1 MNKNS
6 IQIGFYPLR
15 YETKIVKNEIVKI
28 DNEEFNCI
36 RNYDLMN
43 PFLMSI
49 VSSSNLWMF
58 ISSYGSLTAGRIDP
72 DHALFPYYTE
82 DKIHDSR
89 DVTGSK
95 TILIVRK
102 DSNNF
107 LWEPLSDKY
116 DGIYHT
122 ERNLYKNVSD
132 NKIIF
137 EEINYDLKLV
147 FRYQW
152 TSCDKY
158 GFVKKSFVENLDD
171 EPVTVRILDGIMN
184 LMPTGTNR
192 RFQLEYSVLL
202 DAYKKNELLEEIKL
216 GIFTLSSVPTDR
228 AEPSESL
235 ETSVAWSCG
244 LPETDILISTE
255 QLNNFRSDSVVT
267 KGLNSNG
274 KRGSYFVHSEFDLKP
289 SEQKHWYIV
298 ADVDYDHTKLTELIS
313 LLDSGIDLASSI
325 EKEIDAD
332 TSKLNLLIAKA
343 DGYQLSSDRLTN
355 YRHLSNVMF
364 NIMRGGVFE
373 NNYNIDKTDFIKYL
387 RSISVFLY
395 NQYLSTLENLPNEI
409 TRDELIQFV
418 NKTGEK
424 ELLRLA
430 IEYLPLSFSRRHGDP
445 SRPWN
450 LFSINIKNDDGSRI
464 YNYQGNWRDI
474 FQNWEALSYSFPE
487 LIESMIF
494 KFLNAS
500 TADGYNPYRL
510 TKESFEWEELDPED
524 EWSYIGYWGDHQ
536 IIYLLRLLENL
547 SKFKPGRL
555 KELLGEDL
563 FVFSNVPYRIRHYD
577 GILKDPRNSIDFD
590 YDLNSSI
597 KKKVLMLGETGKYLL
612 DRNEVPIRATLAEKL
627 FIPLLTKISNFV
639 PEAGIWMNTQRPE
652 WNDANNALAGYGTSM
667 VTLYYMRRYV
677 VFMIDLIEAYGN
689 DSLSLSKE
697 LFDFIAAIE
706 KTFEESKDLFN
717 DKLNDEIRKKIVDR
731 LERAGSDYR
740 NAIYNA
746 GFSKG
751 KVSYDKK
758 RLLRLF
764 ELILKIIEHS
774 IKYNKR
780 DDGLYH
786 SYNLIEI
793 SENAISIQRLDEML
807 EGQVAILSSGYLS
820 SGETL
825 ELLDRLRNSS
835 LYRPDQKSYML
846 YPEKTLPSFIE
857 KNQIPNWEIEKSQL
871 LKAMLTNRD
880 YRLIVPDKNG
890 HYHFKKHLRNAAIL
904 KNELEKLKNNY
915 SDLSESE
922 KNIIVDI
929 YEKVFQHRYFTGR
942 SGTFYKYEGIG
953 SIYWHMVSKLLLAVE
968 ENYYKILF
976 SGKNLN
982 LLNKLK
988 EHYYEIKDGLGIHKS
1003 PDKYGAFTTD
1013 PYSHTPLNSGAQ
1025 QPGLT
1030 GQVKEDII
1038 SRFGEL
1044 GIIINDGK
1052 IFFVPQL
1059 LNDDEFMN
1067 KSQIFNYYDVS
1078 GKEQTMILNAG
1089 MLIFTFCQ
1097 VPIVYS
1103 LSDESKI
1110 IINFNDGE
1118 RVVEEGLH
1126 LSEKWSR
1133 SIFRRDNKISSI
1145 VVLINNINKQ

>member
-15 YETKIVKNEIVKI
+15 YETKNVKNEILKI

-36 RNYDLMN
+36 RNFDLMN
-43 PFLMSI
+43 SFLMSI
-49 VSSSNLWMF
+49 VSSSDLWMF

-89 DVTGSK
+89 DITGSK
-95 TILIVRK
+95 TIFIVRK

-107 LWEPLSDKY
+107 LWEPFSSKY
-116 DGIYHT
+116 EGIYNI
-122 ERNLYKNVSD
+122 ERNIYKSISG

-137 EEINYDLKLV
+137 EEVNHDLKLA
-147 FRYQW
+147 FKYQW

-158 GFVKKSFVENLDD
+158 GFIKKSSLVNLDD
-171 EPVTVRILDGIMN
+171 YDVAVRLLDGIMN
-184 LMPTGTNR
+184 IMPSGTNR

-202 DAYKKNELLEEIKL
+202 DAYKKNELIEDVNL

-228 AEPSESL
+228 AEPNESL
-235 ETSVAWSCG
+235 ETTVAWSCG
-244 LPETDILISTE
+244 LHEPDILLSTN
-255 QLNNFRSDSVVT
+255 QFDKFRSDSDIT
-267 KGLNSNG
+267 KELHSNG
-274 KRGSYFVHSEFDLKP
+274 QRGCYFLHSEINLRSNELK
-289 SEQKHWYIV
+289 SWYIV
-298 ADVDYDHTKLTELIS
+298 ADVDYDHVKLTELIS
-313 LLDSGIDLASSI
+313 LLDSGVDIASSI

-373 NNYNIDKTDFIKYL
+373 NNYYIDKTDFVKYL
-387 RSISVFLY
+387 RSISFFLY
-395 NQYLSTLENLPNEI
+395 NKYLSMLENLPDEF

-418 NKTGEK
+418 HKTGEK
-424 ELLRLA
+424 ELLRIA

-450 LFSINIKNDDGSRI
+450 LFSINIKNDDGSRV

-487 LIESMIF
+487 YIESMIF

-500 TADGYNPYRL
+500 TADGYNPYRI
-510 TKESFEWEELDPED
+510 TKESFDWEELDPED

-547 SKFKPGRL
+547 AKFKPGRL
-555 KELLGEDL
+555 KELLEEDL
-563 FVFSNVPYRIRHYD
+563 FVFSNVPYRIRPYD
-577 GILKDPRNSIDFD
+577 EILKDPRNSINFD
-590 YDLNSSI
+590 HDLNRTI
-597 KKKVLMLGETGKYLL
+597 KKKVLMLGETAKYLL
-612 DRNEVPIRATLAEKL
+612 DKNELPIRATLAEKL
-627 FIPLLTKISNFV
+627 LIPLLTKISNFV

-652 WNDANNALAGYGTSM
+652 WNDANNALAGYGASM
-667 VTLYYMRRYV
+667 VTLYYIRRYIT
-677 VFMIDLIEAYGN
+677 FMLDLIDTLDKEN
-689 DSLSLSKE
+689 LTLRKE
-697 LFDFIAAIE
+697 LFEFVDAIAKIFSE
-706 KTFEESKDLFN
+706 TKNLFN
-717 DKLNDEIRKKIVDR
+717 EKLNDENRKKIVDA
-731 LERAGSDYR
+731 LGKAGSDYR
-740 NAIYNA
+740 HKIYKN
-746 GFSKG
+746 GFSNTKI
-751 KVSYDKK
+751 SYNKIE
-758 RLLRLF
+758 LL
-764 ELILKIIEHS
+764 ELLKLMLQIVDHS
-774 IKYNKR
+774 IKFNAR
-780 DDGLYH
+780 EDGLYH
-786 SYNLIEI
+786 SYNLIDI
-793 SENAISIQRLDEML
+793 KDNAISIRRLSVML

-820 SGETL
+820 GSEVCD
-825 ELLDRLRNSS
+825 LLDSLRNSA
-835 LYRPDQKSYML
+835 LYRADQNSYML
-846 YPEKTLPSFIE
+846 YPEKVLPAFHE
-857 KNQIPNWEIEKSQL
+857 KNLIPKEEVEKSEL
-871 LKAMLTNRD
+871 FKVMLSKCD
-880 YRLIVPDKNG
+880 YRIIVQDKKGN
-890 HYHFKKHLRNAAIL
+890 YHFKKHLRNSALL
-904 KNELEKLKNNY
+904 KKEMEKLVDDYK
-915 SDLSESE
+915 SLVEKEKDLVI
-922 KNIIVDI
+922 KI
-929 YEKVFQHRYFTGR
+929 YEKVFQHLYFTGR

-968 ENYYKILF
+968 ENFYGVLY

-988 EHYYEIKDGLGIHKS
+988 EHYYEIKEGLGIHKS

-1013 PYSHTPLNSGAQ
+1013 PYSHTPLNSGVQ

-1038 SRFGEL
+1038 SRLGEL
-1044 GIIINDGK
+1044 GIVINEGK
-1052 IFFVPQL
+1052 ISFIPQL
-1059 LNDDEFMN
+1059 LNDDEFLN
-1067 KSQIFNYYDVS
+1067 KSQIFNYFDVS

-1103 LSDESKI
+1103 ISDESKI
-1110 IINFNDGE
+1110 IVNLNDGE
-1118 RVVEEGLH
+1118 REVETGLH
-1126 LSEKWSR
+1126 LSEKWSS
-1133 SIFRRDNKISSI
+1133 SIFRRENKISSI
-1145 VVLINNINKQ
+1145 IVLINNINK